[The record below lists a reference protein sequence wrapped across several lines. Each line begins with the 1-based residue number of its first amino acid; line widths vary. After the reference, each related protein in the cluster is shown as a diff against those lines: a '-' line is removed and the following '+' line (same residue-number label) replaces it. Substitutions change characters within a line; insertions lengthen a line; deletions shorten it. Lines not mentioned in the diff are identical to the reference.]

1 MGNLDLY
8 ERYAQPPGNALKP
21 FTNGRFSGTDINP
34 MWRIRALTEEFGP
47 CGIGWYTDNEEYW
60 REDSPDGTAT
70 VYCRLNLYIKKD
82 GDWSKP
88 IHGIGGNTLIAK
100 TGGKADDDSFK
111 KAYTDAL
118 GIACKALG
126 IGANVW
132 WEAPN
137 QTKYTANIQNDAT
150 NPDSETE
157 TDETHSSL
165 TDICVVCRNPIE
177 NYYYDNNKKFF
188 SASKIIQKA
197 KERFEVC
204 MCYTCL
210 QKAIRDDTPRTEYDA
225 RAMQEIA

>member
-8 ERYAQPPGNALKP
+8 ERYAQPPENALKP
-21 FTNGRFSGTDINP
+21 FNNGRFSGTDINP

-47 CGIGWYTDNEEYW
+47 CGIGWYTDDEKYW

-70 VYCRLNLYIKKD
+70 VYCRLDLYIKKD

-100 TGGKADDDSFK
+100 PGGKSDDDSFK

-137 QTKYTANIQNDAT
+137 QTKYTANDQPPEKEPEKDPT
-150 NPDSETE
+150 PPV
-157 TDETHSSL
+157 
-165 TDICVVCRNPIE
+165 DICDDCGNEVTDYITASGVTKAAYIANSSRKLYGRCLCGRCTV
-177 NYYYDNNKKFF
+177 KAAR
-188 SASKIIQKA
+188 SA
-197 KERFEVC
+197 
-204 MCYTCL
+204 
-210 QKAIRDDTPRTEYDA
+210 
-225 RAMQEIA
+225 